1 MQDLGRLVALIID
14 PNANMRSSMHNM
26 LNLCG
31 LSKIDHASS
40 AATTI
45 RALQH
50 KAYDLILCEYNLGVG
65 QDGQQLLEDLRHHKI
80 VPLSTVFFMVTAE
93 RASEKVVGAA
103 ELGPTDYILKPFT
116 ADTLLE
122 RVKRAMEKRSAF
134 VPVYQLLEQG
144 FQHQAIAACASGE
157 ANYRRYATE
166 FMRLRA
172 ELHLGL
178 GEAAAA
184 QAIYQHLYETRS
196 IAWARLGLAKTLF
209 LQERYQEAAVELE
222 ALVTDNGKF
231 LDAYDWLAKTY
242 EAIGQS
248 AQAKAVLED
257 AVVVSPHAIRRLR
270 RLGEAALESGDV
282 ETAERSLK
290 QVVNKAKYSEFRDP
304 EDNVRLVKSLI
315 MKGDAVQ
322 AAAVIRDFEKSMNGM
337 SKTAAC
343 SAISSAMVHEFNG
356 DAERLA
362 ESLNA
367 AVAACRETSG
377 ISGDLKME
385 LARNCLQNNQDE
397 AASEVMLDVMRNS
410 ANEAMVA
417 KAMQVFE
424 HAGRAELGQDLA
436 QKSRRQVFDMVAD
449 GAQKARSGD
458 YLGAV
463 TLMTEAVKKMPDN
476 PQVNFNAALAILKY
490 LENIGWDDKLS
501 KQARTLIDAAR
512 RLEPANPRLSALA
525 GLYQEMLAKNGS
537 RVGAGR

>member
-1 MQDLGRLVALIID
+1 MLDLGRLVALIID

-31 LSKIDHASS
+31 LTKIDHAPS
-40 AATTI
+40 ASTTI

-50 KAYDLILCEYNLGVG
+50 KMYDLILCEYDLGIG

-80 VPLSTVFFMVTAE
+80 IPLSTVFIMVTAE
-93 RASEKVVGAA
+93 RAYEKVVGAA

-122 RVKRAMEKRSAF
+122 RVKRAMEKRNAF
-134 VPVYQLLEQG
+134 VPVYQWMDQG
-144 FQHQAIAACASGE
+144 YQHEAIAACVEGE
-157 ANYRRYATE
+157 ANYRRYATD

-172 ELHLGL
+172 GLHMDL
-178 GEAAAA
+178 GEAAEA
-184 QAIYQHLYETRS
+184 QAIYRRLHETRA

-209 LQERYQEAAVELE
+209 MQERYEEATVELE
-222 ALVTDNGKF
+222 ALVADNGRF
-231 LDAYDWLAKTY
+231 LDAYDWLAKTH
-242 EAIGQS
+242 EAIGQL
-248 AQAKAVLED
+248 ALAKAVLED
-257 AVVVSPHAIRRLR
+257 AVVVSPHAVRRLR
-270 RLGEAALESGDV
+270 RLGEVALESGDV

-322 AAAVIRDFEKSMNGM
+322 AAAVIRDFEKSMSGL

-356 DAERLA
+356 DAERLT

-377 ISGDLKME
+377 MSGDLKME
-385 LARNCLQNNQDE
+385 LARNCLQNSQEE

-410 ANEAMVA
+410 ANEALVA
-417 KAMQVFE
+417 KAMRVFE
-424 HAGRAELGQDLA
+424 QAGRPELGQDLA

-458 YLGAV
+458 YQGAV
-463 TLMTEAVKKMPDN
+463 SLMTEAVKKMPDN
-476 PQVNFNAALAILKY
+476 PQLNFNAALALLKY

-501 KQARTLIDAAR
+501 KQARALIDTAR
-512 RLEPANPRLSALA
+512 RLDPTNPRLSALA
-525 GLYQEMLAKNGS
+525 GLYQEMLAKHGS
-537 RVGAGR
+537 RIGASR

>member
-1 MQDLGRLVALIID
+1 MLDLGRLVALIID
-14 PNANMRSSMHNM
+14 PNGNMRSSMHNM

-31 LSKIDHASS
+31 ITKIDHASS
-40 AATTI
+40 ASTTI
-45 RALQH
+45 RSLQH
-50 KAYDLILCEYNLGVG
+50 KVYDLILCEYDLGVG
-65 QDGQQLLEDLRHHKI
+65 QDGQQLLEDLRHHQI
-80 VPLSTVFFMVTAE
+80 LPLSTVFVMVTAE
-93 RASEKVVGAA
+93 RAYEKVVGAA

-134 VPVYQLLEQG
+134 MPVYQLLDQG
-144 FQHQAIAACASGE
+144 YQQEAIAACVEGE

-172 ELHLGL
+172 ELHMSLGQAA
-178 GEAAAA
+178 EA
-184 QAIYQHLYETRS
+184 QEIYRHLHETRA

-209 LQERYQEAAVELE
+209 MQERYEEAALELE
-222 ALVTDNGKF
+222 ALVADNTKF
-231 LDAYDWLAKTY
+231 LDAYDWLAKAH
-242 EAIGQS
+242 EASGQL

-257 AVVVSPHAIRRLR
+257 AVVVSPHAVRRLR
-270 RLGEAALESGDV
+270 RLGEVALESGDV

-356 DAERLA
+356 DAARLT

-377 ISGDLKME
+377 MSGDLKME
-385 LARNCLQNNQDE
+385 LARNCLQNSQEE

-410 ANEAMVA
+410 ANEALVA
-417 KAMQVFE
+417 KAMRVFE
-424 HAGRAELGQDLA
+424 QAGRVELGEDLA
-436 QKSRRQVFDMVAD
+436 KQSRRQVFDMVAD

-458 YLGAV
+458 YQGAV

-476 PQVNFNAALAILKY
+476 PQVNFNAALALLKY
-490 LENIGWDDKLS
+490 LENIGWDDKLG
-501 KQARTLIDAAR
+501 KQARTLIDSAR

-525 GLYQEMLAKNGS
+525 ALYQEMLVKHGS
-537 RVGAGR
+537 RTGISR